1 LYCYTKEAA
10 EFRRVAEMAAAAEE
24 AEADDASGRATACDS
39 TYDPTTA
46 APAADKSEG
55 KQEQKIN
62 EAVGP
67 SSSSAA
73 DAKEGDELTAVEAA
87 AEAAAARARAAVEAA
102 VAQAG
107 RERAEAERL
116 MAHARAVVERVAAA
130 DAEREA
136 AQQLMAEAKAVVD
149 RVAAERATT
158 AAAAAAERLERE
170 QSAAGGAAAAAAAG
184 VPASVPARAPESA
197 WAQMWRTRPQ
207 SFEDFRDAS
216 QRDFESFDALARHL
230 VQTGP
235 APR

>member
-87 AEAAAARARAAVEAA
+87 AEAAAA
-102 VAQAG
+102 
-107 RERAEAERL
+107 
-116 MAHARAVVERVAAA
+116 ARAVAIALKA
-130 DAEREA
+130 KK
-136 AQQLMAEAKAVVD
+136 QQLQQPPQPPQQPPPP
-149 RVAAERATT
+149 
-158 AAAAAAERLERE
+158 LPPSRE
-170 QSAAGGAAAAAAAG
+170 QLIA
-184 VPASVPARAPESA
+184 V
-197 WAQMWRTRPQ
+197 
-207 SFEDFRDAS
+207 
-216 QRDFESFDALARHL
+216 ALASMVGLHI
-230 VQTGP
+230 VNP
-235 APR
+235 VDP